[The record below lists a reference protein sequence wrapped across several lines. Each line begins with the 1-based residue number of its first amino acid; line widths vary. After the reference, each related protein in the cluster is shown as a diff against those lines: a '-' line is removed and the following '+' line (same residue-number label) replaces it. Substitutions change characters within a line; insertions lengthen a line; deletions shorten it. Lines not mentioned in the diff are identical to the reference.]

1 MRTGTRH
8 LGLWLIMLAIAP
20 FAVAQTPITDE
31 NTVQPHVLPSSS
43 SIPKVPNSTWDN
55 ATTPDVRVSSGDLLA
70 VSVLG
75 APDYHYDVRVS
86 SSGNISL
93 PMVGSIRIAGLTSP
107 QVEEAIASILEE
119 KGFFNEPRVSVFV
132 KEGSTSGTSV
142 LGEVQHPGIYPL
154 LGHRTLLDA
163 LSAAGGTTPRA
174 GKSVTIT
181 HRDHPETAETIMLS
195 DAEGQKMNNVGVL
208 PGDTI
213 VVSKAGVVYVVGD
226 VKEPTG
232 IIMDNPRFTV
242 LQAIAMAHGTN
253 PTAKMGSAKLIRRVD
268 GVPHEIPIPLNK
280 ILSAKSIDVAL
291 QADDIVFVPQS
302 AAKTATKKGLEA
314 ALQAATGVAVYGR
327 Y

>member
-1 MRTGTRH
+1 
-8 LGLWLIMLAIAP
+8 LGLWLLVLATAP
-20 FAVAQTPITDE
+20 SDIAQTPITDE
-31 NTVQPHVLPSSS
+31 NAVQPNVLPSSM
-43 SIPKVPNSTWDN
+43 PKISNPTPGKVTP
-55 ATTPDVRVSSGDLLA
+55 PDVPVNSGDLLA

-86 SSGNISL
+86 SSGDISL
-93 PMVGSIRIAGLTSP
+93 PMLGSIRIAGLTTP
-107 QVEEAIASILEE
+107 QAETAIAQALERQ
-119 KGFFNEPRVSVFV
+119 GFFNEPQVSVFV
-132 KEGSTSGTSV
+132 KEYSTSGTSV
-142 LGEVQHPGIYPL
+142 LGEVQRPGIYPL

-181 HRDHPETAETIMLS
+181 HRDHPETTETIMLS
-195 DAEGQKMNNVGVL
+195 NSDGQKMANVGVL

-253 PTAKMGSAKLIRRVD
+253 STAKMGSAKLIRRVD

-280 ILSAKSIDVAL
+280 ILSAKSTDIAL
-291 QADDIVFVPQS
+291 QADDIVFVPNS
-302 AAKTATKKGLEA
+302 AVKTATSKGLDA
-314 ALQAATGVAVYGR
+314 ALQAATGVAIYGR

>member
-1 MRTGTRH
+1 MWTKMWYPG
-8 LGLWLIMLAIAP
+8 LGLLAW
-20 FAVAQTPITDE
+20 AVA
-31 NTVQPHVLPSSS
+31 LPSIAQSS
-43 SIPKVPNSTWDN
+43 AAGQVSVPSN
-55 ATTPDVRVSSGDLLA
+55 AVSRLNTTRSPEPHPSVPTPLDVLVSSGDLLA

-86 SSGNISL
+86 SSGQISL
-93 PMVGSIRIAGLTSP
+93 PMVGNIKVSGLTTS
-107 QVEEAIASILEE
+107 QTEKTIAQDLQRQ
-119 KGFFNEPRVSVFV
+119 GFFNDPQVSVFV
-132 KEGSTSGTSV
+132 KEYATSGTSV

-174 GKSVTIT
+174 GRSVTLT
-181 HRDHPETAETIMLS
+181 HRDQPETAETLMLS
-195 DAEGQKMNNVGVL
+195 APDGQSMNNVSVR

-232 IIMDNPRFTV
+232 IIMDNPNLTV

-253 PTAKMGSAKLIRRVD
+253 PTAKMGSAKLIRSV
-268 GVPHEIPIPLNK
+268 GGAPQEIPIPLNK
-280 ILSAKSIDVAL
+280 ILSAKGPDLAL
-291 QADDIVFVPQS
+291 QADDIVFVPNS
-302 AAKTATKKGLEA
+302 AAKTATRKGLEA
-314 ALQAATGVAVYGR
+314 ALQAATGVAIYGR

>member
-1 MRTGTRH
+1 MRTRTGYV
-8 LGLWLIMLAIAP
+8 GLWLLSLAMALSCI
-20 FAVAQTPITDE
+20 AQTPITDE
-31 NTVQPHVLPSSS
+31 NSVHPNAIPPSSA
-43 SIPKVPNSTWDN
+43 PKLPDLTPDN
-55 ATTPDVRVSSGDLLA
+55 ATPPDVLVSSGDLLA

-86 SSGNISL
+86 SSGEISL
-93 PMVGSIRIAGLTSP
+93 PMVGSIKVAGLTTP
-107 QVEEAIASILEE
+107 QAETTIAQALQ
-119 KGFFNEPRVSVFV
+119 KQGFFNDPRVSVFV
-132 KEGSTSGTSV
+132 KEYSTSGTSV

-181 HRDHPETAETIMLS
+181 HRDHPETAEMIMLS
-195 DAEGQKMNNVGVL
+195 SSDGQKMTNIRVL

-268 GVPHEIPIPLNK
+268 GVPQEIPIPLNK
-280 ILSAKSIDVAL
+280 ILSAKSTDIAL
-291 QADDIVFVPQS
+291 QADDIVFVPNS
-302 AAKTATKKGLEA
+302 AVKTATSKGLDA
-314 ALQAATGVAVYGR
+314 ALQAATGVAIYGR